1 CKVAPARLAATIKD
15 CSIRTG
21 DELLAMATPLNTNV
35 LKRELR
41 RNCSR
46 LLQKIKPACSNLLQ
60 AMPFSAFQKPP
71 TQWQKRPESGSNN
84 CGSQLPRVITQSC
97 CRAIK
102 PGLHRVLIL
111 AQRRQ
116 KYPTN
121 WRCAWD

>member
-60 AMPFSAFQKPP
+60 AMSFSAFQKPP

-84 CGSQLPRVITQSC
+84 CGSQSPVPITQSC
-97 CRAIK
+97 YQARK
-102 PGLHRVLIL
+102 PEL
-111 AQRRQ
+111 RRGFIRGPPRP
-116 KYPTN
+116 K
-121 WRCAWD
+121 